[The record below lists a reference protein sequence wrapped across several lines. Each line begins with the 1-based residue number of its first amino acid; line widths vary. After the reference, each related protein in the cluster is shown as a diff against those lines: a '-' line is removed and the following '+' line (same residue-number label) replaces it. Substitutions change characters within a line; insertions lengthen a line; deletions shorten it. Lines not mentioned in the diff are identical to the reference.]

1 MAKRRKLEAPS
12 AADLTAL
19 EAEFRR
25 ETSPKGP
32 LSAPI
37 AQVAADTAQAADL
50 RSAEEKAEIARNR
63 SDAERLREA
72 EGAGRLIAEIPLT
85 DIDEGAL
92 IRDRMSMDG
101 EELEELKRSIA
112 AHGLRLPIEV
122 FERQDPVDGK
132 RYGLLSG
139 YRRFMA
145 VQGLHDLW
153 DGDRYE
159 TIRAVVRDPGAMGG
173 TFVAMVEE
181 NEVRADLSHFERGR
195 ISVLAAQEG
204 AFLNTEAAVD
214 ALFATGSKA
223 KRSKIRSF
231 ALIFE
236 ELGDMLV
243 YPESLREK
251 DGLKLATALRA
262 GGESSIRDAL
272 AEAAPQTPEEELAA
286 LLAAIEAMTPAP
298 VDAGRGGRP
307 KRAATRSRTTD
318 AGFRVDVEQDGA
330 DWVLRLSGE
339 RVTAGLMRT
348 IADEV
353 EALLSRE

>member
-12 AADLTAL
+12 ADDLSAL

-25 ETSPKGP
+25 ETAPKGP

-37 AQVAADTAQAADL
+37 AQVAADTAQAADH

-72 EGAGRLIAEIPLT
+72 EEAGRLILEIPLAE
-85 DIDEGAL
+85 IDEGAL

-101 EELEELKRSIA
+101 GDLEELKRSIA
-112 AHGLRLPIEV
+112 SHGLRLPIEV
-122 FERQDPVDGK
+122 FERQDPGSGK

-139 YRRFMA
+139 YRRFVA
-145 VQGLHDLW
+145 VQGLRDLW
-153 DGDRYE
+153 NGERYD
-159 TIRAVVRDPGAMGG
+159 TIRAVVREPSAMGG

-181 NEVRADLSHFERGR
+181 NEVRSDLSHFERGR
-195 ISVLAAQEG
+195 IAVLAAQEG

-236 ELGDMLV
+236 ELGDMLIF
-243 YPESLREK
+243 PESLREK

-262 GGESSIRDAL
+262 GGESAIRDAL
-272 AEAAPQTPEEELAA
+272 AEAAPETPDEELAV
-286 LLAAIEAMTPAP
+286 LLDAIEAMTPAK
-298 VDAGRGGRP
+298 VDPSRGGRP
-307 KRAATRSRTTD
+307 KRTVTRSRTTG
-318 AGFRVDVEQDGA
+318 AGVQVNVERDGR
-330 DWVLRLSGE
+330 DWVLRLSGD
-339 RVTAGLMRT
+339 RVDGVLMRN

-353 EALLSRE
+353 EALLSRG